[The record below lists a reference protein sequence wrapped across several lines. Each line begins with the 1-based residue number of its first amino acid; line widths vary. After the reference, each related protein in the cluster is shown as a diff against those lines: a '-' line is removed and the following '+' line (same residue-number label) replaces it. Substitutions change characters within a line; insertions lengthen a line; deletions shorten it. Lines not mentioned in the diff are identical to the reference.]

1 MKTSYC
7 TLKSEIID
15 GKQYKYF
22 FKLLLLNHLQL
33 LLIKMMN
40 DFVNIWNCLGIFR
53 WIIYPETEKYQRKQ
67 GCFYIKN
74 VSK

>member
-1 MKTSYC
+1 MYVNVIKIGLSDLHNMTVTVMKTSYC

-40 DFVNIWNCLGIFR
+40 DFVNIWNCLGILR
-53 WIIYPETEKYQRKQ
+53 
-67 GCFYIKN
+67 
-74 VSK
+74 